1 MTLIAITIV
10 GTCVVLLVV
19 AKIQVSF
26 ECDTFDRRCALDAA
40 SYVKGLMVSIT

>member
-19 AKIQVSF
+19 AKVQASF
-26 ECDTFDRRCALDAA
+26 ECDALDGRCVRDAA
-40 SYVKGLMVSIT
+40 SYVRALVVSIP